1 MNTPVALSVD
11 VLETR
16 RRNAL
21 RWSEKAIQRHP
32 ETYAAIR
39 KMLHRI
45 LCASMDVSEYY
56 PVATELSGLIR
67 ELSQNGDETIF
78 QYYYPHIDP
87 GQSGDPRY
95 FRAMCL
101 DLYEQMQELDSWRI
115 SHRHLRLVRRK
126 NLPGCQASRF

>member
-1 MNTPVALSVD
+1 MNTPGALSVD

-21 RWSEKAIQRHP
+21 RWSEKAIQSHP

-45 LCASMDVSEYY
+45 LCDSMDVSEYY
-56 PVATELSGLIR
+56 PVATELAGWIR
-67 ELSQNGDETIF
+67 ELAQVGDETIF

-87 GQSGDPRY
+87 SQTGDPRY

-101 DLYEQMQELDSWRI
+101 DLYEQMQELDSWRV
-115 SHRHLRLVRRK
+115 SHRHLRLVRRQ
-126 NLPGCQASRF
+126 GES